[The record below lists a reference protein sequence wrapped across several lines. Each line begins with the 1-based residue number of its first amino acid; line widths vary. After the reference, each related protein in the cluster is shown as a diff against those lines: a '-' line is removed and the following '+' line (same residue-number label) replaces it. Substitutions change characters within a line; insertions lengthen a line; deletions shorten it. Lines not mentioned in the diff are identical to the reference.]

1 MRERS
6 VEAYL
11 LHRVKEVGGLCL
23 KFVSP
28 GMSGVPD
35 RLVLY
40 RAGAFFVE
48 VKKKGLKP
56 EPLQIEVHK
65 IIKAQGL
72 EVWVVDDR
80 DSINKFISYLQ
91 YGISI

>member
-11 LHRVKEVGGLCL
+11 SRRVKEIGGLCM

-40 RAGAFFVE
+40 RSGSFFVE
-48 VKKKGLKP
+48 VKKKGIKP

-65 IIKAQGL
+65 MIKEQGI

-80 DSINKFISYLQ
+80 ESINKFIHYLQ
-91 YGISI
+91 YGISL